1 MRISTGISEISFLS
15 PKAGPRAA
23 DKTYI
28 WPVYDNGSVTPV
40 QGIAKR
46 TQSNIT
52 YIKPTPEE
60 HLRLVEDM
68 ERSLQSGYT
77 ASGSAADG
85 KGVVYAPGT
94 FFDALA

>member
-1 MRISTGISEISFLS
+1 MRISTGISEISFLA
-15 PKAGPRAA
+15 PKAGPGAV
-23 DKTYI
+23 DKTFI
-28 WPVYDNGSVTPV
+28 WPVYDNGSVTRI

-60 HLRLVEDM
+60 HLRLFEGL
-68 ERSLQSGYT
+68 ERSRQSEYT
-77 ASGSAADG
+77 ASGTSVEK
-85 KGVVYAPGT
+85 KGTVYAPGT

>member
-1 MRISTGISEISFLS
+1 MRISTGISEISFQS
-15 PKAGPRAA
+15 PRAGRA
-23 DKTYI
+23 VDRTYM

-46 TQSNIT
+46 TQGNIT

-68 ERSLQSGYT
+68 ERSLQSEYT
-77 ASGSAADG
+77 SRGSSPDR
-85 KGVVYAPGT
+85 KSVVYAPGT